1 MSEFNPDN
9 YYKTNLI
16 IWLAIIIGMLMLIGI
31 TYFLDQSNTFQPV
44 AETLE
49 VKNVLFALILV
60 SALAVL
66 FLKRSFLDFGKIYA
80 KVQSLIDS
88 EKRSAFFSKLRSN
101 YIIIWAISESIIM
114 IGFVEYILICD
125 FKSFM
130 LYAIIGLYAIGINF
144 PRKSLFE
151 KHLQLL
157 AEKEG
162 QPINEE

>member
-101 YIIIWAISESIIM
+101 YIIIWAISESILM
-114 IGFVEYILICD
+114 IGFIEYILICD
-125 FKSFM
+125 IQSFL
-130 LYAIIGLYAIGINF
+130 LYAVIGLYAIGVNF
-144 PRKSLFE
+144 PRKSLF
-151 KHLQLL
+151 KNHLELL

-162 QPINEE
+162 SSE